1 MKHPG
6 RWFFGEHKN
15 NENRPELMKTIKS
28 ASLTGRS
35 PRTTV
40 PLQGQAAEPEA
51 HNNEDRSFESLDTV
65 KTKSPEA
72 YGSHGPLD
80 EVNTHK
86 LPQLSPQPDESFVL
100 ARTNQKGLI
109 SRGRAIVLASFLLVV
124 IVNAANLGSSQ
135 FIGAQG
141 WAFIL
146 SGASTT
152 SSHNLL
158 KDVANQFR
166 HTPTAGTRTQTKHK
180 LTPAAYINAILQKMT
195 LDEKLGQMMIV
206 QFYGPD
212 YGLDISSMI
221 SQYKVGA
228 VLIFAANNN
237 IVSRPQL
244 KGLVQKMQQN
254 STVPMVVA
262 IDQEGGTVDRLMNLD
277 GSRPSATSIGAT
289 GDPAKAMAEGIRDA
303 NDLSYYGINLNLA
316 PVVDVT
322 NVYNPQLYL
331 RTFGDNAATVI
342 NMAGAYLKGLQQS
355 GKVMGTLK
363 HFPGL
368 GDVSGDPHV
377 TVPSLYRTQSAL
389 SAIDWA
395 PYRALIAQGNV
406 QAVMVTHEI
415 VTKIDSTK
423 PSSLSYKIV
432 TGILR
437 NQLGFHGVIL
447 TDSLTMEGIIAYY
460 SEGQAAAMAVEA
472 GSDLL
477 MGAST
482 PGGVADMINGIKQ
495 AISAGDISQQRI
507 DDSVRRILML
517 KYQMGLLQIPGV

>member
-40 PLQGQAAEPEA
+40 PLQGQGAEPEA

-72 YGSHGPLD
+72 YGSHSPLD

-124 IVNAANLGSSQ
+124 IVNAVNLGSSQ

-180 LTPAAYINAILQKMT
+180 LTPAVYINAILQKMT

-368 GDVSGDPHV
+368 GDVSGDPHI

-482 PGGVADMINGIKQ
+482 PGDIAEMINGIKQ
-495 AISAGDISQQRI
+495 AMSVGDISQQRI

>member
-6 RWFFGEHKN
+6 RWFFGEHEN
-15 NENRPELMKTIKS
+15 NENRSELVETMKL
-28 ASLTGRS
+28 ADLTGRS
-35 PRTTV
+35 SRTTI
-40 PLQGQAAEPEA
+40 PLQEQVTESEV
-51 HNNEDRSFESLDTV
+51 HNNEDCSFESHDTV
-65 KTKSPEA
+65 KTKGLVA
-72 YGSHGPLD
+72 NDSHSSLD

-86 LPQLSPQPDESFVL
+86 LQQVSLRPNEPFAPV
-100 ARTNQKGLI
+100 RTVQKGLI
-109 SRGRAIVLASFLLVV
+109 SRGRAIVLASFLVVV
-124 IVNAANLGSSQ
+124 IINAANLGSSQ
-135 FIGAQG
+135 FIGTQG

-146 SGASTT
+146 SGTATT

-166 HTPTAGTRTQTKHK
+166 HTSTAGTVTQAKHQ
-180 LTPAAYINAILQKMT
+180 LTPAEYIDAIMQKMT

-206 QFYGPD
+206 QFYGPG
-212 YGLDISSMI
+212 YGLDISTMI

-244 KGLVQKMQQN
+244 KGLVQQMQQN
-254 STVPMVVA
+254 SAVPLVMA

-277 GSRPSATSIGAT
+277 GTRPSASSIGAT
-289 GDPAKAMAEGIRDA
+289 GDPAKAMAEGMRDA

-331 RTFGDNAATVI
+331 RTFGNNAATVI
-342 NMAGAYLKGLQQS
+342 KMAGAYLRGLQGS

-377 TVPSLYRTQSAL
+377 TVPSLYRAQSAL

-395 PYRALIAQGNV
+395 PYRALIARGNV
-406 QAVMVTHEI
+406 QAVMVTHEL

-423 PSSLSYKIV
+423 PSSLSNKIV

-437 NQLGFHGVIL
+437 DQLGFHGVIL

-460 SEGQAAAMAVEA
+460 SEAQAAAMAVEA

-482 PGGVADMINGIKQ
+482 PNGVADMINGIKQ
-495 AISAGDISQQRI
+495 AVSAGDISQQRI

-517 KYQMGLLQIPGV
+517 KYQMGLLQIPRV